1 MSASVRLAVVALVMG
16 LVLPLAGCGGDE
28 RTIDDYCAA
37 LKAGQKQ
44 IAEMIESP
52 SPTALLSNLSML
64 QGLAKEAPDDL
75 TDEWQTFLGA
85 VEGLEDALDD
95 AGVKPSDFE
104 DGRPPAGLSA
114 ADRKAIAA
122 AATQITTDE
131 VSAAASGIDQ
141 QARDVC
147 KLNLGLA

>member
-16 LVLPLAGCGGDE
+16 LVLAGCGGDE